1 MAVTMFK
8 SLLVAGVSLLSAGL
22 RLLAASPDTT
32 GPAALARWH
41 FIGSAA
47 VNADPNGQLFHSNW
61 NEPVTQ
67 KLVRETLDKLSA
79 ALRQSASI
87 APATNRPVDPLVRPL
102 LDDLVTS
109 ETFAEW
115 RGAPG
120 QPLDWAVAV
129 QIKPDRLE
137 AWQKG
142 IPAWLASMQ
151 GSPAK
156 TTPLEGNPGW
166 QANLGAT
173 LGTVNIA
180 PSGDWMIIAGGGL
193 SSARSFVDKIKS
205 TKRPGPALT
214 NVWLAA
220 EANVPRLAGWLKLSS
235 PDRWPHVHLT
245 VGSHGP
251 NVRTLARFG
260 FKDPPL
266 SALPHWQVPIS
277 QIREDAK
284 RVPLSSMV
292 AARGFGPLLDA
303 WPSWKGLG
311 LKSSPAQGYI
321 WSQAQ
326 VPFQTY
332 YAFHTPDVTNAL
344 RQIYQRLPSLLSTNL
359 INRKVVNLSFDTNRT
374 EVLWMG
380 LPIVAPTL
388 SPANDPAG
396 PYIIGKFF
404 PMAPVSNAPPP
415 ALISQITGP
424 KNLVFF
430 EWEYLAPRILQWNAL
445 WQMSTMAAGTMDF
458 TANSTAQAWMV
469 QTTKD
474 FTDSGTEIVLD
485 SPKVLSLK
493 HTSPLG
499 LDGLAIVALSRWL
512 DNPLFPAWERPA
524 FQRRLPIMPIANPAA
539 KPAK

>member
-1 MAVTMFK
+1 MLK
-8 SLLVAGVSLLSAGL
+8 RLIVAGVSLLSAGL
-22 RLLAASPDTT
+22 RLLAASPDTA
-32 GPAALARWH
+32 GPSALARWH
-41 FIGSAA
+41 FVGSAA
-47 VNADPNGQLFHSNW
+47 VNADPNGQLFRSNW

-67 KLVRETLDKLSA
+67 KLVQETLDKLSA
-79 ALRQSASI
+79 ALRQSASTT
-87 APATNRPVDPLVRPL
+87 PATNRPADPMVRPL
-102 LDDLVTS
+102 LDDLLTA

-115 RGAPG
+115 RGTPG

-129 QIKPDRLE
+129 QINPDRLN
-137 AWQKG
+137 AWQTG
-142 IPAWLASMQ
+142 VPAWFASMQ

-156 TTPLEGNPGW
+156 PSPLDGTSGW

-173 LGTVNIA
+173 LGNVSVT
-180 PSGDWMIIAGGGL
+180 PSGDWMIIGGGGM
-193 SSARSFVDKIKS
+193 SAARSFADKIKS

-214 NVWLAA
+214 NVWIAA

-235 PDRWPHVHLT
+235 PDRWPHVHVTL
-245 VGSHGP
+245 GSHGP

-266 SALPHWQVPIS
+266 SPLPNWQVPIS
-277 QIREDAK
+277 LIREDAK
-284 RVPLSSMV
+284 RVPLASML
-292 AARGFGPLLDA
+292 AARGFGPLLDS
-303 WPSWKGLG
+303 WTSWKALG
-311 LKSSPAQGYI
+311 LKNTPAQGYI

-332 YAFHTPDVTNAL
+332 YALHTPDVTNTL
-344 RQIYQRLPSLLSTNL
+344 RQVYQRLPSVLSTNL
-359 INRKVVNLSFDTNRT
+359 INRKVFNLSFDTNHT
-374 EVLWMG
+374 EVMWTG

-396 PYIIGKFF
+396 PYILGKFF

-415 ALISQITGP
+415 ALISQITDH

-430 EWEYLAPRILQWNAL
+430 EWEYLAARIPQWNAL
-445 WQMSTMAAGTMDF
+445 WQMSTMASGTMDF
-458 TANSTAQAWMV
+458 TGNSTAQAWMFR
-469 QTTKD
+469 TTTN

-499 LDGLAIVALSRWL
+499 LNALAIVTLSRWL

-524 FQRRLPIMPIANPAA
+524 FQRRVTVMPIANPTA